1 MTGAPGNVAIS
12 PPGSDEYAGYYET
25 YVGKVGR
32 DVLILDLLETQRI
45 EVAEMLAGINDQRAG
60 FRYASDKWSIKEV
73 IGHMIDTERIFAH
86 RGLCFARGE
95 KQPLPGMDQDEY
107 VAEGSFD
114 DRNITD
120 LALEYQT
127 VRRSSIAQFS
137 GFSPRQLERR
147 GIASDCEFTCRATL
161 FIIAGHERHHLGV
174 LANLY
179 GL

>member
-1 MTGAPGNVAIS
+1 MTGAPENVTIS
-12 PPGSDEYAGYYET
+12 PPGRDEYADYYET
-25 YVGKVGR
+25 YVSKVHRG
-32 DVLILDLLETQRI
+32 VSILDLLEAQQI
-45 EVAEMLAGINDQRAG
+45 EVAETLGGIDDQRAG

-86 RGLCFARGE
+86 RALCFARGE

-107 VAEGSFD
+107 VVGGSFD
-114 DRNITD
+114 DRNIAD

-137 GFSPRQLERR
+137 GFSPRHLNRR

-174 LANLY
+174 LHGLY
-179 GL
+179 GI